1 MQTEAW
7 SWLVSWG
14 LMLTLGLL
22 ATLAMVGCAVG
33 SGETRPAVWLA
44 TDPTPPPPEEARS
57 GTAADDDLAT
67 QTRAL
72 AERLTATLPEG
83 DRPIAEP
90 DPIDGAFDPFAGAEP
105 LPTTRPIPTPT
116 SEPSEV
122 AWLSADSPT
131 PPATVG
137 TDLPGGAFE
146 VTPPPTVIAR
156 PEAPRPLTR
165 AELLAEL
172 SAQLD
177 AGNDPAMAR
186 AVTAAAVSLADPGH
200 QLDGRVLEPLK
211 PMQRDA
217 VRRLHTL
224 FLSIHRR
231 AADGSIAADA
241 AAGGGGF
248 DRKDLDEAL
257 ADAFGPMP
265 LTIVHAELCRSVAGY
280 GVYEPMKSRRFLA
293 GRTQRTIVYVEVE
306 DFAAAR
312 LDDDRRE
319 VRLEQELILYREDDG
334 LAVWRHE
341 PTQIVD
347 VSRNHRRDFYV
358 VQLIT
363 LPAHL
368 GTGRYRLKVRLT
380 DRHGEAIDETT
391 LPLEVVADARLLDGD
406 SVD

>member
-14 LMLTLGLL
+14 VMLTLGLL
-22 ATLAMVGCAVG
+22 ATLAMTGCAG
-33 SGETRPAVWLA
+33 GAGNTRPAVSLA
-44 TDPTPPPPEEARS
+44 TDAPPEQVTRE
-57 GTAADDDLAT
+57 TAADDDLAA

-83 DRPIAEP
+83 SRPAAEP

-105 LPTTRPIPTPT
+105 LPTTRPTPAPAA
-116 SEPSEV
+116 EPSEV
-122 AWLSADSPT
+122 AWLSDDAPA
-131 PPATVG
+131 PATPVG

-146 VTPPPTVIAR
+146 VTPPPTVVAR

-177 AGNDPAMAR
+177 AGDDPALAR
-186 AVTAAAVSLADPGH
+186 AVTAAALSLADPDH
-200 QLDGRVLEPLK
+200 ALDGRVLEPLK

-224 FLSIHRR
+224 FLGIHRR
-231 AADGSIAADA
+231 AADTDTTAADA

-248 DRKDLDEAL
+248 DRKDLDAAL

-265 LTIVHAELCRSVAGY
+265 LTIVHAQLCRSVSGY

-293 GRTQRTIVYVEVE
+293 GQTQRTIVYVEVE

-341 PTQIVD
+341 PTQIID

-358 VQLIT
+358 VQLVT

-391 LPLEVVADARLLDGD
+391 LALEVVADARLLDGD
-406 SVD
+406 PID